1 VVFLWDAVH
10 TPSGDPLRLVMVGVY
25 EMAASGKFE
34 SVSFYYDTAKAAK
47 FFSESGHAWERR

>member
-1 VVFLWDAVH
+1 
-10 TPSGDPLRLVMVGVY
+10 MVGVY